1 MVRIEVWRASDV
13 ITIGAV
19 NFSIRESVSGKVSV
33 EKSDLS
39 VFGTE
44 DDGIRV
50 RATPR
55 VLGST
60 WKSGTRA
67 DSGLSSEHGAGSIVE
82 ERPFMAA

>member
-1 MVRIEVWRASDV
+1 MVRIELWRASDV

-44 DDGIRV
+44 DEGIRV
-50 RATPR
+50 RTVP
-55 VLGST
+55 VLGGT
-60 WKSGTRA
+60 WK
-67 DSGLSSEHGAGSIVE
+67 
-82 ERPFMAA
+82 RPSCGFGFEQ